1 MVRTRGTG
9 ANSVCQSSPFNL
21 GFPLS
26 RPAPTG
32 SAPTLRDRGRGG
44 WSLLLGTRLGRSTR
58 IWSLALR
65 LALGLWWNA
74 QPWTYPGGI
83 SAARQA
89 ARQRRQARWLTIKFL
104 ELGSAFIKLGQLLSA
119 RPDVLP
125 PEVVEELSRLQDR
138 VPGFPF
144 PVMETILERELGER
158 RAEIVDLEVEPLG
171 SASLAQVHRASL
183 RSGRQVVFKVQ
194 RPGLETLFRLDLEI
208 LQQVAA
214 AVQSHPRW
222 GEGRDW
228 VAIAKECRRVLL
240 RELDFRLEAEHAAR
254 FRQQFLDDPG
264 IRIPAVVW
272 ELSSR
277 RVLCL
282 DYLPGIKITDRE
294 ALLQAGIQPAAV
306 AEKGAA
312 SYLQQLVRFG
322 FFHAD
327 PHPGNLAVARDG
339 ALIYYDFG
347 MMGQISERLRSR
359 LGRMVRAA
367 ASRDASALVDELQR
381 AGVIAAGIDPGP
393 VRRLVRLMLNEAL
406 TPPFNANILEKLSGD
421 LYDLVYGQPFRLPPE
436 LIFVLRALSTFEGVG
451 RSLDPAFN
459 LVAIARPYLLPL
471 MSATG
476 NGPNEL
482 FGEISRQA
490 AEVGTRALGIP
501 RRLDESLS
509 RIEQGDLQV
518 QIRAGET
525 DRLLRRLATA
535 QQATGQ
541 SFLLGGLAVAAALLA
556 VSSRPAISAVPLV
569 LGLPV
574 GLGWWKLQAR
584 LKGMADWINCRD
596 RQA

>member
-1 MVRTRGTG
+1 MTAPLPWLPRLTR
-9 ANSVCQSSPFNL
+9 
-21 GFPLS
+21 PL
-26 RPAPTG
+26 
-32 SAPTLRDRGRGG
+32 
-44 WSLLLGTRLGRSTR
+44 R
-58 IWSLALR
+58 IWGLASR
-65 LALGLWWNA
+65 LLVGLWWDG
-74 QPWTYPGGI
+74 QRWTYRGGPTPQRR
-83 SAARQA
+83 AE
-89 ARQRRQARWLTIKFL
+89 RQRRRARWLAGEFL
-104 ELGSAFIKLGQLLSA
+104 ALGSAFIKLGQLLSA

-125 PEVVEELSRLQDR
+125 ADVVEEFARLQDR
-138 VPGFPF
+138 VPSFPF
-144 PVMETILERELGER
+144 PVVEELLSQELGER
-158 RAEIVDLEVEPLG
+158 CAEIIDLEVEPLG

-194 RPGLETLFRLDLEI
+194 RPGLEQRFRLDLEV

-214 AVQSHPRW
+214 AVQRHPRW
-222 GEGRDW
+222 GLGRDW
-228 VAIAKECRRVLL
+228 LGIAKECRRVLL

-264 IRIPAVVW
+264 IRVPAVVW

-282 DYLPGIKITDRE
+282 DYVPGIKITDRAALIE
-294 ALLQAGIQPAAV
+294 AGLSPSAV

-327 PHPGNLAVARDG
+327 PHPGNLAVAPDG

-359 LGRMVRAA
+359 IGRMVRQAA
-367 ASRDASALVDELQR
+367 VRDAAGLVGELQQ

-406 TPPFNANILEKLSGD
+406 TPPFTADVLGKLSGD

-436 LIFVLRALSTFEGVG
+436 LIFVMRALSTFEGVG
-451 RSLDPAFN
+451 RSLDPGFS
-459 LVAIARPYLLPL
+459 LMAIARPYLLPL
-471 MSATG
+471 MTSSGAGG
-476 NGPNEL
+476 NDLLNEL
-482 FGEISRQA
+482 SRQA
-490 AEVGTRALGIP
+490 AQVGSRALGIP

-525 DRLLRRLATA
+525 DRLLRRLALA
-535 QQATGQ
+535 QQSAGQ

-556 VSSRPAISAVPLV
+556 ASSRPALTAVPLV

-574 GLGWWKLQAR
+574 GLGWLKLQAR
-584 LKGMADWINCRD
+584 LKRD
-596 RQA
+596 GRLEQLPAAAVASEPPAA